1 MPGLATGGHVGNSS
15 SSTTI
20 STANRLQTRS
30 SSAFAAY
37 GLEKAAA

>member
-1 MPGLATGGHVGNSS
+1 MPGLATGGHVGNS
-15 SSTTI
+15 TTI
-20 STANRLQTRS
+20 SSTANRLQTRS